1 MLTSKQH
8 QLLLFIQERLEQNG
22 ISPSFDEMKDALGL
36 KSKSGVHRL
45 INALEER
52 GFIKR
57 MANRARALEILKTPA
72 DTMANKTATNAIINK
87 TNANVISG
95 NFNNSPTTP
104 STIENNYVELPLHGK
119 IAAGTPIE
127 ALENNDSFI
136 SVPTNMVSNDKCYA
150 LEISGDSMI
159 EMGILNGDTV
169 IIESCNTARN
179 GEVVVALVDREEAT
193 LKTIQHEGLFINLVP
208 ANRDYTTQKLET
220 SRVQVQGKLV
230 GLLRQYH

>member
-8 QLLLFIQERLEQNG
+8 QLLLFIQKRLEENG

-57 MANRARALEILKTPA
+57 MANRARALEVLKTPA
-72 DTMANKTATNAIINK
+72 DAMANNTNQ
-87 TNANVISG
+87 NVVAGDFG
-95 NFNNSPTTP
+95 NNNSSAPTP
-104 STIENNYVELPLHGK
+104 STHSEDFVELPLHGK

-136 SVPTNMVSNDKCYA
+136 SVPSNMTSAGKCYA

-159 EMGILNGDTV
+159 EMGILDGDTV
-169 IIESCNTARN
+169 VIESCNTARN

-193 LKTIQHEGLFINLVP
+193 LKTIQHEGQYVNLVP
-208 ANRDYTTQKLET
+208 ANRDYSTQKVEAN
-220 SRVQVQGKLV
+220 RVQVQGRLV

>member
-8 QLLLFIQERLEQNG
+8 QLLLFIQKRLEENG

-57 MANRARALEILKTPA
+57 MANRARALEVLKTPTDAMATKSA
-72 DTMANKTATNAIINK
+72 D
-87 TNANVISG
+87 NVVSG
-95 NFNNSPTTP
+95 NFGGDKEQATP
-104 STIENNYVELPLHGK
+104 SNTHNDDFIELPLHGK

-136 SVPTNMVSNDKCYA
+136 SVPVGMTSAGKCYA

-159 EMGILNGDTV
+159 EMGILDGDTV
-169 IIESCNTARN
+169 VIESCNAARN

-193 LKTIQHEGLFINLVP
+193 LKTIQHEGQYVNLVP
-208 ANRDYTTQKLET
+208 ANRDYSTQKVEAN
-220 SRVQVQGKLV
+220 RVQVQGRLV

>member
-8 QLLLFIQERLEQNG
+8 QLLVFIQERLEENG

-57 MANRARALEILKTPA
+57 MANRARALEVLKTPDNAKA
-72 DTMANKTATNAIINK
+72 DKK
-87 TNANVISG
+87 PENVISG
-95 NFNNSPTTP
+95 NFGP
-104 STIENNYVELPLHGK
+104 SSSATSSSNDEFMELPLHGK

-136 SVPTNMVSNDKCYA
+136 SVPSAMAASGKCYA

-159 EMGILNGDTV
+159 EMGILDGDTV
-169 IIESCNTARN
+169 VIESCNSARN

-193 LKTIQHEGLFINLVP
+193 LKTIQHEGRFVNLVP
-208 ANRDYTTQKLET
+208 ANRDYSTQKLEAD
-220 SRVQVQGKLV
+220 RVQVQGRLV